1 VKISILAFLA
11 ALFGYL
17 ALFAVLMVLLAPFE
31 ACTIAPKPVA
41 PTQAPFEGD
50 SALGGVLARLPDG
63 GYEITQAKVIAYDG
77 LIAKGYGKA
86 WIPALGPN
94 DGVKLLPDG
103 NFEIDDQH
111 LVDFAAM
118 AARFRRGEKP

>member
-1 VKISILAFLA
+1 MKTFLC
-11 ALFGYL
+11 L
-17 ALFAVLMVLLAPFE
+17 ALALSG
-31 ACTIAPKPVA
+31 CTIAPKPVT
-41 PTQAPFEGD
+41 PTQVPFSGNAA
-50 SALGGVLARLPDG
+50 SGGVLARLPDG
-63 GYEITQAKVIAYDG
+63 GYEITQAKVIAYDD

-86 WIPALGPN
+86 WLPPLEAN